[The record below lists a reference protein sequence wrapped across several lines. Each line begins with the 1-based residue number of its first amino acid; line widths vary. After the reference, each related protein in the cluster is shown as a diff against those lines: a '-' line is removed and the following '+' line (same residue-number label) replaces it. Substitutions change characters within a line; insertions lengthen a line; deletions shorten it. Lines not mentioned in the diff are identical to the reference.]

1 MVEQYR
7 SRLNEAEWD
16 YITGRLD
23 FRVGGGTHYYVPI
36 DLIDHFYDLLNKD
49 VNQRL
54 GYTNEEMKALDEIT
68 MAMIAIQDELQDRYD
83 FYHIKN
89 QLNKMNQFHREIKN

>member
-1 MVEQYR
+1 MVEKYR

-23 FRVGGGTHYYVPI
+23 FRVAGGTHYFIPF

-49 VNQRL
+49 SRL
-54 GYTNEEMKALDEIT
+54 GYTDVEMKALDEIT
-68 MAMIAIQDELQDRYD
+68 MAVIAVQDELQDRYD
-83 FYHIKN
+83 LYYIKN
-89 QLNKMNQFHREIKN
+89 QLNKMNQRYHEIAS